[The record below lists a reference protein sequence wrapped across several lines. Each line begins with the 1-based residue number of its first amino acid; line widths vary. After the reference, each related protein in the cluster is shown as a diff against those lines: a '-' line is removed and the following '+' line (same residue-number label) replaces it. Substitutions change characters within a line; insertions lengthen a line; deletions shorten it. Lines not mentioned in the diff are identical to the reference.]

1 MSTKTE
7 SADSAN
13 AALEALAV
21 AKKPMSTQEIA
32 AAADLEDHE
41 ARASVGLLRNAG
53 LLLREARG
61 SGFIYSINR
70 DLSPFDLIKAAEM
83 GINLTAFG
91 EKGGINAKKKQ
102 DALALSAQAG
112 KIKEMDAQRQAEKEA
127 ARSKP
132 AAAAPRDAVSN
143 ALADLISAAD
153 KSLVKLKG
161 KSKAKIGIADAL
173 TRAKEQA
180 SGALEDHKRSLRND
194 GKE

>member
-1 MSTKTE
+1 ME

-13 AALEALAV
+13 AALEALAA
-21 AKKPMSTQEIA
+21 AKKPMNTQEIA

-61 SGFIYSINR
+61 AGFVYSINR
-70 DLSPFDLIKAAEM
+70 DLSPFDLIKATEM

-91 EKGGINAKKKQ
+91 EKGGISAKKKQ
-102 DALALSAQAG
+102 EAFALSTQSG
-112 KIKEMDAQRQAEKEA
+112 KIKELNEQRQAEKEA
-127 ARSKP
+127 ARSKSEK
-132 AAAAPRDAVSN
+132 AAPRDPVSH

-153 KSLVKLKG
+153 KSLGKLKG
-161 KSKAKIGIADAL
+161 KSKAKVAIADAL
-173 TRAKEQA
+173 SRAKEQA
-180 SGALEDHKRSLRND
+180 SGALEDHKRSLRNE